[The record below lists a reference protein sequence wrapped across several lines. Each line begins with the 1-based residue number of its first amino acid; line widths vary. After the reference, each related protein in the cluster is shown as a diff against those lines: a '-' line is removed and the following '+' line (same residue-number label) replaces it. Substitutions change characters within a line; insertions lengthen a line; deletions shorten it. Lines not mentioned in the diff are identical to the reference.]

1 MTKQEEIKL
10 ILYAV
15 KIGQMAEDVA
25 LKQFEKLGLVIK
37 VDGKLPTLNFENSV
51 IGVARFEEQL
61 GIQRDMLNAGYV
73 AVEPLIEVKH
83 D

>member
-25 LKQFEKLGLVIK
+25 LKQFEK
-37 VDGKLPTLNFENSV
+37 
-51 IGVARFEEQL
+51 R
-61 GIQRDMLNAGYV
+61 
-73 AVEPLIEVKH
+73 
-83 D
+83 